1 MWRPLHRER
10 HARVASIGVT
20 FSPPSNCC
28 LLFNLKTVQF
38 FVSLILVWCRKTFTR
53 RARIKDKKNEKRSG
67 VVVWQKNFF
76 CCVWRW
82 PGFESQPLKVGWFVA
97 ANLAAAPA
105 HRRCCCCCWLIRWCW
120 LSMPD
125 QSQSWP
131 WIAIRRQSLASR
143 HKTSFWDASVPHEK
157 LQAWALET
165 HDVCS
170 TNVGIALAYGPM
182 KFQVVLDF
190 VDFCPNLLWLLFH
203 CKGRKPFLA
212 FPECL
217 FGVRD
222 HQWNLFDQIQKSLSM
237 VFLTKVCFVV
247 FKVSFQSCQ
256 SNLKIQSVNQ
266 DWVNVNRVVENSR
279 HVSLFAFKT
288 QLPCRAVERV
298 GPGFESPPRINCSSS
313 LSSLT
318 SSWRIVFPLI
328 SRHLVETFVGHYKRT
343 QPLSEKGVNEGWRI
357 ISWFYYCYDVR
368 TLGSNWS
375 HLQLFLL
382 TGPLD
387 WSISWVKRLRKI
399 VTSEL

>member
-1 MWRPLHRER
+1 
-10 HARVASIGVT
+10 
-20 FSPPSNCC
+20 
-28 LLFNLKTVQF
+28 
-38 FVSLILVWCRKTFTR
+38 
-53 RARIKDKKNEKRSG
+53 
-67 VVVWQKNFF
+67 
-76 CCVWRW
+76 
-82 PGFESQPLKVGWFVA
+82 
-97 ANLAAAPA
+97 
-105 HRRCCCCCWLIRWCW
+105 
-120 LSMPD
+120 MPD

-131 WIAIRRQSLASR
+131 WIAIHRQSLASR
-143 HKTSFWDASVPHEK
+143 RKTSFWDASIPHEK

-279 HVSLFAFKT
+279 HVSSFAFKT
-288 QLPCRAVERV
+288 QLPCRAMEKI

-313 LSSLT
+313 LSSWA
-318 SSWRIVFPLI
+318 SSLKNCLPF
-328 SRHLVETFVGHYKRT
+328 
-343 QPLSEKGVNEGWRI
+343 
-357 ISWFYYCYDVR
+357 D
-368 TLGSNWS
+368 
-375 HLQLFLL
+375 
-382 TGPLD
+382 
-387 WSISWVKRLRKI
+387 
-399 VTSEL
+399 